1 MATSSSY
8 TLRDQITRAIQVLAK
23 EESTGNKMDNGE
35 VTSTCPETSESFQF
49 PEDNFTDVSLLVEGQ
64 QLFTNRSLLA
74 FASPVFSCMFTAE
87 FKEKSEKVDVN
98 I

>member
-1 MATSSSY
+1 
-8 TLRDQITRAIQVLAK
+8 
-23 EESTGNKMDNGE
+23 MDNGE

-98 I
+98 VQSNSWFLLLFVFLNRVYSSK